1 VIDLVKYLDRLKS
14 TGFRFCLLF
23 VALDRTSGEAVIVR
37 HEFADEPDIDQLKRA
52 LRTNFKR
59 FQHDTLKW
67 KRGELKREVQGNG
80 NLR

>member
-1 VIDLVKYLDRLKS
+1 MPETDFVKYLDELKS
-14 TGFRFCLLF
+14 AGFRFCLLY

-67 KRGELKREVQGNG
+67 KRGEFREVQGH
-80 NLR
+80 